1 MNNDTQSIN
10 PYSENKG
17 KNNSNA
23 AKKAG
28 IAAGAVGV
36 AGIGTAAAYAATTDS
51 DDVPVVE
58 AEEIIPVEETP
69 ISDPHK
75 EPARGRTDNH
85 EDHRG
90 EAKADKAEDEQKQE
104 VEDKEDKSHEQSED
118 KHEKQTDDQ
127 RDEPKTNEDMS
138 EPTEQE
144 LREYDDNNLDP
155 DTEVDKVI
163 ASEEIDRPGD
173 GEAAG
178 EMIIH
183 DYEEVGM
190 IYGQDG
196 EAQMA
201 AVAYDPD
208 GNPVLLVDVD
218 GDHMFDNAYYEDG
231 SGMDVSALAINVGD
245 AELDAA
251 AHDEYLANNGEN
263 TENFDGSD
271 FSQDIIS

>member
-23 AKKAG
+23 TKKAG
-28 IAAGAVGV
+28 IAAGVVGV
-36 AGIGTAAAYAATTDS
+36 AGIGTATAYAVTNGTE
-51 DDVPVVE
+51 DVPVVE
-58 AEEIIPVEETP
+58 AEEMIPAEETP
-69 ISDPHK
+69 IDGRREEAVRDNNDTHKDP
-75 EPARGRTDNH
+75 
-85 EDHRG
+85 RG
-90 EAKADKAEDEQKQE
+90 EAKADEAEDEPKPE
-104 VEDKEDKSHEQSED
+104 NESREDKPQEKPEAKPEEKSED
-118 KHEKQTDDQ
+118 HGDD
-127 RDEPKTNEDMS
+127 PKTQDEQY

-155 DTEVDKVI
+155 DTEVDKVL
-163 ASEEIDRPGD
+163 ASEEIDQHGD
-173 GEAAG
+173 NDATG

-201 AVAYDPD
+201 AVAYDPN
-208 GNPVLLVDVD
+208 GNQVLLVDVD

-231 SGMDVSALAINVGD
+231 SGVDVSALAINVGD
-245 AELDAA
+245 AEFDAA
-251 AHDEYLANNGEN
+251 AQDEYLANNGEN
-263 TENFDGSD
+263 TENFDGND